1 MLTVDLKSLG
11 KRAGPAI
18 RYLGSNV
25 NESLRVKGP
34 RVQLASTK
42 ARTTKQLLH
51 KFLHQN
57 GLETYRVVITRP
69 DLVEVLKPKGEKRQ
83 LPLDNVNM
91 FQNNETIPYYQVAA
105 EWGVVPKPGRRVKW
119 RP

>member
-1 MLTVDLKSLG
+1 
-11 KRAGPAI
+11 
-18 RYLGSNV
+18 
-25 NESLRVKGP
+25 
-34 RVQLASTK
+34 
-42 ARTTKQLLH
+42 
-51 KFLHQN
+51 
-57 GLETYRVVITRP
+57 
-69 DLVEVLKPKGEKRQ
+69 LVEVLKPKGEKRQ